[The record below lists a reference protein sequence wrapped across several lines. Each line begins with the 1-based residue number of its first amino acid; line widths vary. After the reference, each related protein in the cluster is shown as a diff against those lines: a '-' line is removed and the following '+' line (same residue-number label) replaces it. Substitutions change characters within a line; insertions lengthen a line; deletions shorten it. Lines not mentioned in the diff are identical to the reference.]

1 MQEGFFN
8 FENVYKLLLHQFYP
22 NMKKYL
28 FSLLL
33 LLNAFFLN
41 SQTNLLN
48 QGFEVLPFPPAGWSN
63 VRITGPS
70 LPGNWARYGNGIAP
84 SQTPHTGSFQI
95 RFNSHNFG
103 AGTSGDLRTSVLD
116 FTTAGTYTASF
127 WMYRDGYAANDK
139 LEVFVNTAQT
149 SVGGTLLGTINRDRN
164 QSPVVPSNGWYQYTF
179 SIPPAFNTA
188 TNYIIFKGTSAFG
201 NDLYVDDI
209 SIDRLEPAAP
219 GCILTYSPIN
229 GTTGTCLN
237 QTLTWDIV
245 ALASGYK
252 MTIGSNSP
260 DYNNIGN
267 NVDLGVALTYPSLLN
282 PSTTYGWK
290 ITPYNGYGEA
300 AGCPINTFTTGT
312 SACYCTPFY
321 LDGSCGTEDYIDD
334 FSTTSG
340 ATNITN
346 MNTGCSPN
354 PNNYTY
360 FSAQTVTASQGSNF
374 NISMQSGPDYAE
386 GFGVWIDWNIDGDF
400 DDVGEFVFNSGVAT
414 TTIVNGNIAVPITAT
429 PGISRMRVRC
439 AYNYVPLAG
448 NACTTFNEGE
458 TEDYNIQINAC
469 GTTVTY
475 YADADGDTFGNSL
488 VSITQC
494 TGAPA
499 PVGYVLN
506 STDCNDANAAIK
518 PSAIEICNSID
529 DNCNVTIDEGVV
541 SATITPGGP
550 TSFCKGSNVV
560 LSANAG
566 VGLTYQWTKNG
577 NNIGG
582 ATSIN
587 YTATQTGNYAVKVN
601 VTGGCFATSATTV
614 VTVNPTPAAT
624 ITTPDGTDLCGL
636 VNVRLKANNGAG
648 LTYQWYKG
656 ATAIGGATA
665 LTYFAT
671 TTGNYKVKVTNATG
685 CSKTSA
691 ATSVVKTCR
700 EELVKNNAGFNI
712 YPNPAAN
719 NFFIELNTSTEETI
733 ATIEIFNLV
742 GEEIYTQNAAVINGA
757 LQENIVLQ
765 NKIPSGLYLVKVTI
779 GNQEFTKQLVIQQ

>member
-1 MQEGFFN
+1 
-8 FENVYKLLLHQFYP
+8 
-22 NMKKYL
+22 MKKYL
-28 FSLLL
+28 FSILILS
-33 LLNAFFLN
+33 NAFFL
-41 SQTNLLN
+41 SAQTNLLT
-48 QGFEVLPFPPAGWSN
+48 QGFESLPFPPTGWSN
-63 VRITGPS
+63 ARITGPS

-103 AGTSGDLRTSVLD
+103 AGTSGDMRTSVLD

-149 SVGGTLLGTINRDRN
+149 SIGGTLLGTINRDRN
-164 QSPVVPSNGWYQYTF
+164 QSPVVATNGWYQYTF

-188 TNYIIFKGTSAFG
+188 TNYIILKGTSAFG

-209 SIDRLEPAAP
+209 SIDRSEPATP
-219 GCILTYSPIN
+219 GCILSFSPAN

-237 QTLTWDIV
+237 QTLSWDIV

-252 MTIGSNSP
+252 MTIGTNSP
-260 DYNNIGN
+260 DYNNVGN
-267 NVDLGVALTYPSLLN
+267 NIDLGVALTYSSLLN

-290 ITPYNGYGEA
+290 ISPYNGFGEA
-300 AGCPINTFTTGT
+300 AGCAINTFTTGT

-321 LDGSCGTEDYIDD
+321 LDGSCGTEDFIDD

-340 ATNITN
+340 LTNITN
-346 MNTGCSPN
+346 NNTGCSPN
-354 PNNYTY
+354 PDNYTF
-360 FSAQTVTASQGSNF
+360 FSAQTITASQGSNF
-374 NISMQSGPDYAE
+374 NISMQSGPEYAE

-400 DDVGEFVFNSGVAT
+400 DDAGEFVFNSGVAT
-414 TTIVNGNIAVPITAT
+414 TAIVNGIISVPISAT
-429 PGISRMRVRC
+429 PGITRMRVRC

-458 TEDYNIQINAC
+458 TEDYNIEINECA
-469 GTTVTY
+469 TT
-475 YADADGDTFGNSL
+475 
-488 VSITQC
+488 
-494 TGAPA
+494 PA
-499 PVGYVLN
+499 PIGYVLN
-506 STDCNDANAAIK
+506 NTDCNDANAAIK

-550 TSFCKGSNVV
+550 TSFCKGTNVV

-566 VGLTYQWTKNG
+566 VGYTYQWTKNG

-587 YTATQTGNYAVKVN
+587 YTATQTGNYAVKVT

-614 VTVNPTPAAT
+614 VTVNPTPTAT
-624 ITTPDGTDLCGL
+624 VTTPDGTDLCGH

-691 ATSVVKTCR
+691 ATSIVKTCR
-700 EELVKNNAGFNI
+700 EELMINNEEFNI

-719 NFFIELNTSTEETI
+719 NFIVELNTTATEI
-733 ATIEIFNLV
+733 VATIKLFNLI
-742 GEEIYTQNAAVINGA
+742 GEEIYFMNATVINGSIS
-757 LQENIVLQ
+757 ERITIQ
-765 NKIPSGLYLVKVTI
+765 NVIPGGVYIIKVNV
-779 GNQEFTKQLVIQQ
+779 GEKEFTSQLIIQK

>member
-1 MQEGFFN
+1 
-8 FENVYKLLLHQFYP
+8 
-22 NMKKYL
+22 MKTYFL
-28 FSLLL
+28 SLLFL
-33 LLNAFFLN
+33 SNAFFLN
-41 SQTNLLN
+41 AQTNLLT
-48 QGFEVLPFPPAGWSN
+48 QGFESLPFPPTGWSN
-63 VRITGPS
+63 ARITGSS

-103 AGTSGDLRTSVLD
+103 AGTSGDMRTSVLD
-116 FTTAGTYTASF
+116 FTTAGTYNVSF

-139 LEVFVNTAQT
+139 LEVFVNTTQT
-149 SVGGTLLGTINRDRN
+149 SIGGTLLGTINRDRN
-164 QSPVVPSNGWYQYTF
+164 QSPVVATNGWYQYTF

-209 SIDRLEPAAP
+209 SIDRSEPATP
-219 GCILTYSPIN
+219 GCILTFSPAN
-229 GTTGTCLN
+229 ETAGTCLN
-237 QTLTWDIV
+237 QTLSWDIV

-252 MTIGSNSP
+252 ITMGSNYP
-260 DYNNIGN
+260 DFDDVAN
-267 NVDLGVALTYPSLLN
+267 NVDLGVALTYPSLFN

-290 ITPYNGYGEA
+290 ITPYNGFGEGE
-300 AGCPINTFTTGT
+300 GCAINTFTTGT

-321 LDGSCGTEDYIDD
+321 LDGSCGTEDFIDD
-334 FSTTSG
+334 FSTSSG
-340 ATNITN
+340 ITNITN
-346 MNTGCSPN
+346 NNTGCSPN
-354 PNNYTY
+354 PDNYTF
-360 FSAQTVTASQGSNF
+360 FSAQTITASQGSNF
-374 NISMQSGPDYAE
+374 NISMQSGPEYAE

-400 DDVGEFVFNSGVAT
+400 DDAGEFVFNSGVAT
-414 TTIVNGNIAVPITAT
+414 TAIVNGNITVPISAT

-458 TEDYNIQINAC
+458 TEDYNIEINECA
-469 GTTVTY
+469 TTVIY
-475 YADADGDTFGNSL
+475 YADTDGDAFGNDLISVL
-488 VSITQC
+488 QC
-494 TGAPA
+494 NDVPA
-499 PVGYVLN
+499 PIGYVLN
-506 STDCNDANAAIK
+506 NTDCNDANAAIN
-518 PSAIEICNSID
+518 PGANELCNAID

-550 TSFCKGSNVV
+550 TSFCKGTNVV

-566 VGLTYQWTKNG
+566 VGYTYQWTKNG

-587 YTATQTGNYAVKVN
+587 YTATQTGNYAVKVT
-601 VTGGCFATSATTV
+601 VTGGCFTTSATTV
-614 VTVNPTPAAT
+614 VTVNPTPTAT
-624 ITTPDGTDLCGL
+624 ITTPDGTDLCGH

-691 ATSVVKTCR
+691 AISIVKTCR
-700 EELVKNNAGFNI
+700 EEIMINNEGFNI
-712 YPNPAAN
+712 YPNPTAN
-719 NFFIELNTSTEETI
+719 NFTIELNTTTKELV
-733 ATIEIFNLV
+733 ATIQIFNMV
-742 GEEIYTQNAAVINGA
+742 GEEIYFENVSLINGSLNENISLQNVIPDGLYVINV
-757 LQENIVLQ
+757 I
-765 NKIPSGLYLVKVTI
+765 I
-779 GNQEFTKQLVIQQ
+779 GEEKWTSQLVIQK